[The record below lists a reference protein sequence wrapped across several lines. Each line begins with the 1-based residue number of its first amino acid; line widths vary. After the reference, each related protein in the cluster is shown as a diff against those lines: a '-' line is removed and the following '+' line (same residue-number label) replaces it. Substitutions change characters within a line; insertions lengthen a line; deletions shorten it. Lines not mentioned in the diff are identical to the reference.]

1 DEDISDRVN
10 HIATPRRKRPDDMTM
25 HQLSLFDMNHDD
37 DIITELKELE
47 IDAMTPIDAMNT
59 LYRLHDKAMKE
70 NGEDKEA

>member
-1 DEDISDRVN
+1 MS
-10 HIATPRRKRPDDMTM
+10 M